1 MANLL
6 CWLVLLIIQYFSHL
20 PTQTRRKEIGL
31 YQGVVMSY
39 YRVNNLNKSFDKDII
54 LKNISFE
61 IEEGEVLTIIGR
73 SGSGKT
79 TLLRSLNYLEKIDSG
94 EVFLNDELILN
105 NTYPKQEKDVMKNRS
120 HYGLVF
126 QSFNLFPQY
135 TVYENVELPLRLA
148 EERRKKSKQPSLLSR
163 DIKEEVL
170 DLLDKIGLLSR
181 KDFYPSQLSG
191 GQSQRVAIARAMA
204 LKPDILCFDEP
215 TSALDPELTGE
226 VLKVIKELKKKYHL
240 TMIIVTHEMSFA
252 RKISDKVMFMDNG
265 EIVEFGKPE
274 DIFNSDNAKTKSFLE
289 SYLETM

>member
-1 MANLL
+1 
-6 CWLVLLIIQYFSHL
+6 
-20 PTQTRRKEIGL
+20 
-31 YQGVVMSY
+31 MSY

-61 IEEGEVLTIIGR
+61 IEKGEVLTIIGR

-148 EERRKKSKQPSLLSR
+148 EERRKKNKQPSLLSR

-274 DIFNSDNAKTKSFLE
+274 EIFNSDNAKTKSFLE

>member
-1 MANLL
+1 
-6 CWLVLLIIQYFSHL
+6 
-20 PTQTRRKEIGL
+20 
-31 YQGVVMSY
+31 MSY

-79 TLLRSLNYLEKIDSG
+79 TLLRSLNYLDKIDSG

-148 EERRKKSKQPSLLSR
+148 EERRKKNKQPSLLSR

-265 EIVEFGKPE
+265 EIVEFGEPE
-274 DIFNSDNAKTKSFLE
+274 EIFNSDNAKTKSFLE